1 MESGSDAPGWRIG
14 RILAGITLV
23 ALLADGILRLFPI
36 TPFCFRAWEAARH
49 ERPRRAAF
57 TPGFRFE
64 RDRCFG
70 DLSNIGNLPRLREY
84 HPEKFTVD
92 SLGFRN
98 PSVPP
103 KGSPP
108 AALLVGS
115 SYSGGAG
122 LSDEET
128 LSSRLG
134 ELLGMQVY
142 NTADVHLELE
152 EIRDLARRL
161 GMESGWVLLE
171 HTSRDPL
178 PVRPPPGTPERKHR
192 PSRDGTWARL
202 GRRWQNS
209 RLEILCS
216 RLYRLVQDDIWL
228 PNIHRRNVI
237 CRTLV
242 DGRTM
247 LFLPAVERGPY
258 GEAEIR
264 QGAAYWKWMAEE
276 LARDNLKL
284 VLFLV
289 PDKHLVY
296 GPLLKEGAGAF
307 DAEARSLEI
316 LEREVAAAGVT
327 VCNPLKELRLKATE
341 ELGKGQTLYATD
353 DTHWKASGVRVV
365 AGEVYR
371 LLGK

>member
-1 MESGSDAPGWRIG
+1 MESESDAPGWRIG
-14 RILAGITLV
+14 GILAGITLL

-36 TPFCFRAWEAARH
+36 APFCFRAWEAARH

-70 DLSNIGNLPRLREY
+70 DLSNMGNLPWIREY
-84 HPEKFTVD
+84 HSVKFTVD

-122 LSDEET
+122 LLDEDT

-134 ELLGMQVY
+134 DLLGAQVY
-142 NTADVHLELE
+142 NTAAVPLELE
-152 EIRDLARRL
+152 EIRDLARQL
-161 GMESGWVLLE
+161 GMESGWIIYE
-171 HTSRDPL
+171 HTSRNPP
-178 PVRPPPGTPERKHR
+178 PVRPAPGAPQWKRR

-202 GRRWQNS
+202 GRRWQTS
-209 RLEILCS
+209 RLEILCA
-216 RLYRLVQDDIWL
+216 RLYRLIQDDTWL
-228 PNIHRRNVI
+228 PNVHRRNVI

-247 LFLPAVERGPY
+247 LFLPSAERKPY
-258 GEAEIR
+258 EDEEIR

-276 LARDNLKL
+276 LARDNLRL
-284 VLFLV
+284 ALFLV

-296 GPLLKEGAGAF
+296 GPLLREGAGAF

-316 LEREVAAAGVT
+316 LEKEIAAAGVP
-327 VCNPLKELRLKATE
+327 VCNPLKELRLKAAE
-341 ELGKGQTLYATD
+341 ELGKGATLYAID

-365 AGEVYR
+365 AGEVLR